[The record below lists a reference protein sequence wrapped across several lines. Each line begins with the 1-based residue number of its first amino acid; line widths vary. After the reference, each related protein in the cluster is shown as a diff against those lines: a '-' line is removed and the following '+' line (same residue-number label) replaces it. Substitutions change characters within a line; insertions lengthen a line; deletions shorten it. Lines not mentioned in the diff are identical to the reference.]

1 MYVYPHM
8 QEGVMLMIP
17 AVAPYAIG
25 GDGVDHLSRAEGL
38 VDVEVWHTKEDVGKG
53 MDMVRERALDIIRES

>member
-1 MYVYPHM
+1 
-8 QEGVMLMIP
+8 MLMIS

-38 VDVEVWHTKEDVGKG
+38 VDVKVWLTKEDVGKG
-53 MDMVRERALDIIRES
+53 MDMVRERAVDIIRES